1 MSTGIS
7 LGILEFGYRNKGF
20 SQDTLNDILEYVKS
34 ADELGFSRFWLTEH
48 HTTLYRQ
55 PWSSP
60 EMLLPVLLGTTD
72 QINIG
77 TGGTLIRFYSAYA
90 KALNFKFLANL
101 YPARLDFGFA
111 NGNPPSHIASLLTD
125 NVKSAGADSFY
136 ENIKWISQAFSEED
150 RMKAENIIVPPYG
163 GTVPDLYLL
172 GSTGFRDIDF
182 AVENKLNFC
191 KSMFHGHENINFNKD
206 KIQGYRESFFSK
218 HGVSPKV
225 IIAFMGVCT
234 KKPRQAKKI
243 MESYSKSP
251 SLAGMPLLNEIAGD
265 VEEFSDKLYAYSDVY
280 GVDEFMIYDFSLEN
294 RDKINALQ
302 LLSEKFG
309 LI

>member
-1 MSTGIS
+1 MSGKIS

-20 SQDTLNDILEYVKS
+20 SQDALLDILEYVKS
-34 ADELGFSRFWLTEH
+34 ADELGFSRAWLTEH
-48 HTTLYRQ
+48 HTTLHRQ

-60 EMLLPVLLGTTD
+60 EMLLPILLGSTD
-72 QINIG
+72 RINIG

-101 YPARLDFGFA
+101 YPSRVDFGFA
-111 NGNPPSHIASLLTD
+111 NGNPPSHIVSLLTD
-125 NVKSAGADSFY
+125 NVKPVGTDSFC
-136 ENIKWISQAFSEED
+136 ENIKWISRAFSEED
-150 RMKAENIIVPPYG
+150 RMKAEGIIIPPYG

-191 KSMFHGHENINFNKD
+191 KSMFHGRENINFNRE

-218 HGVSPKV
+218 HGAYPKV
-225 IIAFMGVCT
+225 ILSFMGVCT
-234 KKPRQAKKI
+234 KTPHRAKKI
-243 MESYSKSP
+243 AESYSKSP
-251 SLAGMPLLNEIAGD
+251 NLAGMPLLNEIAGD
-265 VEEFSDKLYAYSDVY
+265 VEEFSDKLYEYREVY
-280 GVDEFMIYDFSLEN
+280 GVEEFMFFDFSLEN

-302 LLSEKFG
+302 LLSDKFG